1 MTENPIID
9 DKTTYMNTAHIPNFS
24 PKKPDGI
31 KDRGWQSVAVSK
43 CLWGC
48 ENSPVF
54 GVEN

>member
-9 DKTTYMNTAHIPNFS
+9 DKTKYMNTARIPNYS

-31 KDRGWQSVAVSK
+31 NDRGWQSLAVSK

-54 GVEN
+54 AVEN